1 MPVPYR
7 FPNSF
12 ISQVPPLIGVWGRLG
27 LDVATFSCTILPL
40 NGHSPKK
47 TYFLAGFALPCLVI
61 VISYSCIYC
70 LVTKSRK
77 RLDNHR

>member
-1 MPVPYR
+1 M
-7 FPNSF
+7 
-12 ISQVPPLIGVWGRLG
+12 GVWGRLG

-40 NGHSPKK
+40 NGRSPKK

-61 VISYSCIYC
+61 VISYSCIYY